1 MTDLFWPGDHRAATL
16 MSGRAFFDALVAV
29 ENAWLA
35 ALVEHHV
42 APTSAAV
49 DLTSLVRAGDEQAV
63 AEGAEQDGNP
73 VTGLVAMLRSRAPDD
88 AGRWLHRG
96 LTSQDVVDSALML
109 CTRDALAAVA
119 HHLATQV
126 RVLAGQAENHRSTA
140 LLTRTLTQPALPGTA
155 GLKFAVWLNSVLDSA
170 ENLAALPT
178 LPVQVGGAAGTMAA
192 ATELTGSPRRAF
204 DLAEA
209 LADRLGLRAAHP
221 WHTNRSTLTRTADA
235 MVTCCDAWGRIANE
249 VATASRPEIGELIEA
264 SGGGSSTMPH
274 KNNPVLAVLLRR
286 AALTAPQLG
295 AILHAA
301 SAAQVDERADGAWH
315 AEWDALRT
323 LTRHTV
329 VAASQATDLLTA
341 LRVNA
346 SNAAANLTAAQGIY
360 SEQQTMSTLVGRAP
374 ASTYLGAGD
383 ELIDAALL
391 RASHYLEESQ

>member
-35 ALVEHHV
+35 ALVEHDV
-42 APTSAAV
+42 APESAAV
-49 DLTSLVRAGDEQAV
+49 DLTSLVRAGDEQTV

-73 VTGLVAMLRSRAPDD
+73 VTGVVAMLRSRAPDD

-274 KNNPVLAVLLRR
+274 KSNPVLAVLLRR

>member
-35 ALVEHHV
+35 ALVEHDV
-42 APTSAAV
+42 APESAAV
-49 DLTSLVRAGDEQAV
+49 DLTSLVRAGDEQTV

-73 VTGLVAMLRSRAPDD
+73 VTGVVAMLRSRAPDD

-178 LPVQVGGAAGTMAA
+178 LPVQVGGAAGTLAA

-209 LADRLGLRAAHP
+209 LADRLGLRAAYP

-274 KNNPVLAVLLRR
+274 KSNPVLAVLLRR

>member
-35 ALVEHHV
+35 ALVDHDV

-126 RVLAGQAENHRSTA
+126 RVLAAQAENHRSTA

-178 LPVQVGGAAGTMAA
+178 LPVQVGGAAGTLAA

-209 LADRLGLRAAHP
+209 LADRLGLRAAYP

-360 SEQQTMSTLVGRAP
+360 SEQQTMSTLVGRAS

>member
-73 VTGLVAMLRSRAPDD
+73 LTGLVAMLRSRAPDD

-126 RVLAGQAENHRSTA
+126 RVLADQAENHRSTA
-140 LLTRTLTQPALPGTA
+140 LLTRTLTQPALPGTG

-178 LPVQVGGAAGTMAA
+178 LPVQVGGAAGTLAA

-209 LADRLGLRAAHP
+209 LADRLGLRAAYP

-274 KNNPVLAVLLRR
+274 KSNPVLAVLLRR

>member
-1 MTDLFWPGDHRAATL
+1 

-35 ALVEHHV
+35 ALVEHDV
-42 APTSAAV
+42 APESAAV
-49 DLTSLVRAGDEQAV
+49 DLTSLVRAGDEQTV

-73 VTGLVAMLRSRAPDD
+73 VTGVVAMLRSRAPDD

-178 LPVQVGGAAGTMAA
+178 LPVQVGGAAGTLAA

-209 LADRLGLRAAHP
+209 LADRLGLRAAYP

-274 KNNPVLAVLLRR
+274 KSNPVLAVLLRR

>member
-29 ENAWLA
+29 ENSWLA

-126 RVLAGQAENHRSTA
+126 RVLADQAENHRSTA

-178 LPVQVGGAAGTMAA
+178 LPVQVGGAAGTLAA

-204 DLAEA
+204 DLAEV

-341 LRVNA
+341 LRVNS

-360 SEQQTMSTLVGRAP
+360 SEQQTMSTLVGRAS